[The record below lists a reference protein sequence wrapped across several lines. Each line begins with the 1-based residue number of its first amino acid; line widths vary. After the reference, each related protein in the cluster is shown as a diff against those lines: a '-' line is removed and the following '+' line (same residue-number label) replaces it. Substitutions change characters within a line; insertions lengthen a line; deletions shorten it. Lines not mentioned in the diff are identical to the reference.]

1 MNHNIFR
8 DKTRAIRTALLL
20 TAVSFLV
27 SGAALFAQS
36 DQFGEKVNEN
46 FVEAIQPALL
56 DQAADGA
63 TTPYDFMLLSKR
75 LGVYGD
81 RSAAAAMGKWL
92 GDPDKSLSARNALEE
107 MPFEEALVELR
118 AGAASV
124 EDPVLKAGCID
135 SLGMRRDRGSIEA
148 LLPLLDSEEAVIADA
163 AFFALARIADPSYRE
178 TLTGKLSGGDGKCA
192 DKCLMYGE
200 FLRRDGNESDAI
212 AVFDA
217 VAASA
222 PLPFY
227 REAACFQI
235 LLVECDDA
243 LARAAEWL
251 AGTDQ
256 PAYRAALRA
265 ARFVK
270 SDKVCDV
277 LLAVY
282 GAADDARKPAL
293 LAAMGDQKNAR
304 CEETILGALASD
316 DESIRGAA
324 MKAILSFSN
333 VEAMNRMIDAA
344 AAGDDALR
352 AETVKILGM
361 FDVNIDP
368 AIEKMLSGDPV
379 RRDMA
384 IELVGLRKIGSA
396 RAKLSELLPTLEGAS
411 LDKGYRAFG
420 FVADLAAVKTLSD
433 AYAASGAPAALEG
446 LTTAIG
452 MVPDKDG
459 AVAVLE
465 ETLDGI
471 TDKDRAVALT
481 KLFARFGTPAALAA
495 VEKRAVSGNSLAK
508 DAATQALGNW
518 MSIDAVPLL
527 LKLSDTPNYPYAART
542 LSGALRLARQF
553 TMPEEQRAEV
563 VERARASKV
572 CNDKH
577 REVIDIIVKQYH
589 LNAE

>member
-1 MNHNIFR
+1 MSYHKNHCFC
-8 DKTRAIRTALLL
+8 AALLFAA
-20 TAVSFLV
+20 AVLV
-27 SGAALFAQS
+27 LSSAALFAQS

-46 FVEAIQPALL
+46 FVEAIQPGLL
-56 DQAADGA
+56 EQAADSA
-63 TTPYDFMLLSKR
+63 TSPYDFMLLAKR
-75 LGVYGD
+75 IGVYGD
-81 RSAAAAMGKWL
+81 ASAAAAMGKWL

-107 MPFEEALVELR
+107 MPFEEALAELR
-118 AGAASV
+118 AGVASV

-135 SLGMRRDRGSIEA
+135 SLGMRRDCASIEA
-148 LLPLLDSEEAVIADA
+148 LLPLLDSEEAVIAEA
-163 AFFALARIADPSYRE
+163 AFFALARIADPSYRD
-178 TLTGKLSGGDGKCA
+178 TLTGKLAQGDGKCA

-200 FLRRDGNESDAI
+200 FLRRDGNEADAI

-217 VAASA
+217 VAAAA

-235 LLVECDDA
+235 LLVETDDA

-251 AGTDQ
+251 AGSDAT
-256 PAYRAALRA
+256 AYRATLRA
-265 ARFVK
+265 AQYVK

-277 LLAVY
+277 LLAAY
-282 GAADDARKPAL
+282 NAADNARKPAL
-293 LAAMGDQKNAR
+293 LAAMGDQKNPR
-304 CEETILGALASD
+304 CEEAILGALSSD
-316 DESIRGAA
+316 DEAVRAAA

-344 AAGDDALR
+344 AAGDEALR

-361 FDVNIDP
+361 FDVNVDP
-368 AIEKMLSGDPV
+368 AIEEMLAADPV

-384 IELVGLRKIGSA
+384 IELVGLHKIGSA
-396 RAKLSELLPTLEGAS
+396 RAKLAELLPSLEEVS
-411 LDKGYRAFG
+411 LDKGYRALG
-420 FVADLAAVKTLSD
+420 FVADLDAVKTLCE
-433 AYAASGAPAALEG
+433 AYAATGSPAALDG

-459 AVAVLE
+459 AAAI
-465 ETLDGI
+465 LDSVIDGV

-495 VEKRAVSGNSLAK
+495 VEKRAVSGDALAK
-508 DAATQALGNW
+508 DAATQALGAW

-527 LKLSDTPNYPYAART
+527 LKLSDTPNYPHAART

-553 TMPEEQRAEV
+553 AMPDQQRVEV
-563 VERARASKV
+563 VKAALASKV

-577 REVIDIIVKQYH
+577 REVADIIVKQYH
-589 LNAE
+589 LNVE